1 MVYKLYQIQQLT
13 RMQQICE
20 IENEKV
26 KQRTQRANDLQE
38 SEIEESIIEYKEKK
52 LKCQGIIAFRL
63 RKK

>member
-1 MVYKLYQIQQLT
+1 MIYHLKSIQQLT

-38 SEIEESIIEYKEKK
+38 SEIDKSIIKYREKN
-52 LKCQGIIAFRL
+52 
-63 RKK
+63 